1 MKIKTVSLGDPEYP
15 LLLPLIQRPPKLL
28 YYIGNIELA
37 SMRCV
42 SVVGSRK
49 TTEYG
54 KWAAFT
60 LGQRLSENGVVV
72 VSGLAAGIDA
82 CSHAGAL
89 KGGGKTIAVLG
100 CGIDLCYPASNR
112 KLKEQIERT
121 GLILSEYPPGQQAAV
136 YTFPQRNRIISG
148 LSEATVVAAAG
159 LHSGSLITADLAEE
173 QGRTV
178 YALPGNINN
187 IYHLGSN
194 KLIKDGAVPLV
205 VLDDL
210 LEDLGIRSTAQDSI
224 RNSLS
229 ADENALMEQLINLGE
244 QTVDQLCKSLEKPPS
259 HINGLLTVLEMK
271 GVVRTS
277 MGKIFVAK

>member
-1 MKIKTVSLGDPEYP
+1 MKIRTISLGEQGYP
-15 LLLPLIQRPPKLL
+15 LLLPLIQRPPKTL
-28 YYIGNIELA
+28 YYIGDLNLA

-60 LGQRLSENGVVV
+60 LSQRLSEHGVVV

-89 KGGGKTIAVLG
+89 KGGGKTIAVMG
-100 CGIDLCYPASNR
+100 CGIDLCYPAANR
-112 KLKEQIERT
+112 KLKEQIENA
-121 GLILSEYPPGQQAAV
+121 GLILSEYPPGQQPAV

-148 LSEATVVAAAG
+148 ISEATVVAAAG
-159 LHSGSLITADLAEE
+159 LHSGSLITAELAEE

-194 KLIKDGAVPLV
+194 KLIKDGASPLV

-210 LEDLGIRSTAQDSI
+210 LDDMGIFPKEQKPMGSK
-224 RNSLS
+224 LS
-229 ADENALMEQLINLGE
+229 ADENALLEQLIKQGE
-244 QTVDQLCKSLEKPPS
+244 QTVDQLCKSLGKPPS
-259 HINGLLTVLEMK
+259 HINGLLTVMEMK
-271 GVVRTS
+271 GIVRTS

>member
-1 MKIKTVSLGDPEYP
+1 MKISTIALGEPGYP
-15 LLLPLIQRPPKLL
+15 LLLPLIQKPPKVL
-28 YYIGNIELA
+28 YYIGDLNLA
-37 SMRCV
+37 AMRCV
-42 SVVGSRK
+42 AVVGSRK

-60 LGQRLSENGVVV
+60 LGQKLSEHGIVV

-100 CGIDLCYPASNR
+100 CGIDLCYPAANK
-112 KLKEQIERT
+112 KLKEQIEQA
-121 GLILSEYPPGQQAAV
+121 GLVLSEYPPGHQAAV

-148 LSEATVVAAAG
+148 MSEATVVAAAG
-159 LHSGSLITADLAEE
+159 LHSGSLITAELAEE
-173 QGRTV
+173 QGRAV

-194 KLIKDGAVPLV
+194 KLIKDGAFPLV

-210 LEDLGIRSTAQDSI
+210 LEDLGIRPTAQESI
-224 RNSLS
+224 KNNLS
-229 ADENALMEQLINLGE
+229 ADENALLDQLISWGE
-244 QTVDQLCKSLEKPPS
+244 LTVDQLCKSLGKPPS

-271 GVVRTS
+271 GIVRTS

>member
-1 MKIKTVSLGDPEYP
+1 MNYKMVSLGEPGYP
-15 LLLPLIQRPPKLL
+15 LLLPLISKPPKQLFF
-28 YYIGNIELA
+28 IGDLSLA
-37 SMRCV
+37 SKRCV

-54 KWAAFT
+54 RWAAFT
-60 LGQRLSENGVVV
+60 LGQRLAEHGVVV

-89 KGGGKTIAVLG
+89 KADGKTIAVLG

-112 KLKEQIERT
+112 KLKDQIADA
-121 GLILSEYPPGQQAAV
+121 GLILSEYPPGFQAAI

-159 LHSGSLITADLAEE
+159 LHSGSLITAELAEE
-173 QGRTV
+173 QGRVV
-178 YALPGNINN
+178 YALPANINN
-187 IYHLGSN
+187 AYHLGSN
-194 KLIKDGAVPLV
+194 KLIKDGATPLV

-210 LEDLGIRSTAQDSI
+210 LEELGIHPLMREGPLK
-224 RNSLS
+224 SLS
-229 ADENALMEQLINLGE
+229 PDENAVVEQLIRQGE
-244 QTVDQLCKSLEKPPS
+244 MTVDQLCKSLVKPPS
-259 HINGLLTVLEMK
+259 YINGLVTVLEMK
-271 GVVRTS
+271 GILRTS